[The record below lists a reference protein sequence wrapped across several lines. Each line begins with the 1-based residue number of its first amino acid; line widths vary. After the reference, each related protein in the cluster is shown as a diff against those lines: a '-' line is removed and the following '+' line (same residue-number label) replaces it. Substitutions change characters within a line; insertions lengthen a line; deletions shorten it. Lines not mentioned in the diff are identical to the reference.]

1 MSGTHPELYDYD
13 GLIFIDTDAPEN
25 MRRISEFIASYEF
38 KPLDLNGNTV
48 EIKYTGRDAN
58 RWFVS
63 WLKKLAGVVQEATGE
78 IVCTITTDE
87 GDPFFEFFQITKGQL
102 LRQHGRIIRSSHESV
117 D

>member
-1 MSGTHPELYDYD
+1 VSEAHPELYDYD
-13 GLIFIDTDAPEN
+13 GLLFIETDAPEK

-38 KPLDLNGNTV
+38 KPVALNGNTV
-48 EIKYTGRDAN
+48 EIKYSGRDAN

-63 WLKKLAGVVQEATGE
+63 WLKKLADLAQEATGE

-102 LRQHGRIIRSSHESV
+102 LRQHGRIIRNGHESV